1 VKKKRKPA
9 YAALFVLGLGLM
21 AIALSVNIAFI
32 GAGAVFFIIGA
43 AGMAKE
49 RRADRDSDEPNDK

>member
-9 YAALFVLGLGLM
+9 YAGLFALGLGLM
-21 AIALSVNIAFI
+21 AIGLSVNIAFL

-43 AGMAKE
+43 AGLAKE
-49 RRADRDSDEPNDK
+49 RRSGKDPDETNST